1 MFAEAHELG
10 YDPTIRPA
18 KGLSRSTN
26 QWDITVHYGDNVD
39 TSQPVDVSKFRMV
52 VLRTEKLE
60 SSIGA
65 EAMRSRGTRVWQ
77 ARIIRP
83 DGKLDDKVSVIKD
96 YWVDHDRLREAMIRQ
111 RILDDAETEE
121 EKATLEKHLLTP
133 VCSGDVIIDG
143 QRDNTCSLLRRGAEV
158 PVGSLY
164 PTHHVEKSSTG
175 GTIPEDEPYA
185 PQGTSTIRA
194 REERIE
200 ELILLNDKSHHRIV
214 FAEVASTVEHVETVR
229 GVFKVARQAIT
240 GEQNENLS
248 LTAGTLT
255 RV

>member
-1 MFAEAHELG
+1 MARFYLTLMFAEAHELG

-39 TSQPVDVSKFRMV
+39 TSQPVDVSKLRTV

-111 RILDDAETEE
+111 RILDDADGDGRADLLVGVPT
-121 EKATLEKHLLTP
+121 ATTTSYREGG
-133 VCSGDVIIDG
+133 VWFVSGG
-143 QRDNTCSLLRRGAEV
+143 RL
-158 PVGSLY
+158 
-164 PTHHVEKSSTG
+164 
-175 GTIPEDEPYA
+175 
-185 PQGTSTIRA
+185 
-194 REERIE
+194 
-200 ELILLNDKSHHRIV
+200 
-214 FAEVASTVEHVETVR
+214 
-229 GVFKVARQAIT
+229 
-240 GEQNENLS
+240 
-248 LTAGTLT
+248 
-255 RV
+255 